1 MYRSRAA
8 VKSKSARTRTRFSLD
23 GLWLSL
29 GINLNVMVPSA
40 FCCQENGKKKLQLK
54 NDGPNVENGNRSITY
69 KNLENIVGRF
79 AQYIDAVDLDDLV
92 AGMD

>member
-1 MYRSRAA
+1 M
-8 VKSKSARTRTRFSLD
+8 
-23 GLWLSL
+23 
-29 GINLNVMVPSA
+29 
-40 FCCQENGKKKLQLK
+40 K

>member
-1 MYRSRAA
+1 MAFDFRSGLIWMWWFLQRFAA
-8 VKSKSARTRTRFSLD
+8 KK
-23 GLWLSL
+23 
-29 GINLNVMVPSA
+29 I
-40 FCCQENGKKKLQLK
+40 KKKLQLK
-54 NDGPNVENGNRSITY
+54 NDAPNVENGNRSITY

>member
-1 MYRSRAA
+1 MVYY
-8 VKSKSARTRTRFSLD
+8 KLSKRILM
-23 GLWLSL
+23 LL
-29 GINLNVMVPSA
+29 
-40 FCCQENGKKKLQLK
+40 KKKLQLK